1 MSCDPDRNTIS
12 ISPSLSYFPPQG
24 SDFKDKVYKTDY
36 SNNLDAGVSPQH
48 CQNVPDSGQVASSTP
63 ASAVNS
69 LNKFMHP
76 QPHPPIMHHPD
87 LVSMMGR
94 TRAPFPL
101 HPHSRHLLCQKCSLL
116 RSSNPEALCYW
127 MTPEKDLGVLLWP
140 LRPCSS
146 DALLHNPGTLN
157 IRQKQWWQHRD
168 H

>member
-1 MSCDPDRNTIS
+1 MSSDQDRNTFS

-24 SDFKDKVYKTDY
+24 SDFKDKVYKTDD

-48 CQNVPDSGQVASSTP
+48 CQNVPDSGGGASSTP

-94 TRAPFPL
+94 TRAPFSPPPANFTPPL
-101 HPHSRHLLCQKCSLL
+101 VS
-116 RSSNPEALCYW
+116 E
-127 MTPEKDLGVLLWP
+127 VLP
-140 LRPCSS
+140 PSVVKPGS
-146 DALLHNPGTLN
+146 ALLLNDSGERPGCSFVTTPTFPLG
-157 IRQKQWWQHRD
+157 RFPPQPGYSQHS
-168 H
+168 